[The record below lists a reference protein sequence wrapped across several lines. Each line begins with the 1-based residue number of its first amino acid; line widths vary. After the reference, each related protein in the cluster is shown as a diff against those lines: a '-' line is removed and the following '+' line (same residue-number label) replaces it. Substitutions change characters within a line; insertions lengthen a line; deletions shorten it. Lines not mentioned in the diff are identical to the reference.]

1 MMTFYNQIEPIF
13 EYLLQIRKIE
23 NYLMFDMLF
32 PMTWKVPK
40 KYIIEDKFLNQG
52 QQEDNKILLSF
63 ISDFQQ
69 KELNLIVKNIIGIIN
84 YNIER
89 EEKERLLQVKINELK
104 TIFDKQSLDNLK
116 ELKFDITKKIIE
128 ESNGTDSELVQTV
141 IED

>member
-69 KELNLIVKNIIGIIN
+69 KELDLIVKNIIGIIN
-84 YNIER
+84 YNLER

>member
-1 MMTFYNQIEPIF
+1 MTFYNQTEPIF

-52 QQEDNKILLSF
+52 QQDDNKILLSF

-69 KELNLIVKNIIGIIN
+69 KELDLIVKNIIGIIN

>member
-1 MMTFYNQIEPIF
+1 MTFYNQIEPIF

-32 PMTWKVPK
+32 PMTGKVPK
-40 KYIIEDKFLNQG
+40 KYIIEDKFLNLG
-52 QQEDNKILLSF
+52 QQDDNKILLSF

-69 KELNLIVKNIIGIIN
+69 KELDLIVKNIIGIIN

>member
-1 MMTFYNQIEPIF
+1 MTFYNQIEPIF

-69 KELNLIVKNIIGIIN
+69 KELDLIVKNIIGIIN

-128 ESNGTDSELVQTV
+128 ESNGADSELVQTV

>member
-52 QQEDNKILLSF
+52 QQDDNKILLSF

-69 KELNLIVKNIIGIIN
+69 KELDLIVKNIIGIIN

>member
-69 KELNLIVKNIIGIIN
+69 KELDLIVKNIIGIIN

>member
-1 MMTFYNQIEPIF
+1 MTFYNQIEPIF

-52 QQEDNKILLSF
+52 QQDDNKILLSF

-69 KELNLIVKNIIGIIN
+69 KELDLIVKNIIGIIN

-89 EEKERLLQVKINELK
+89 EEKERLSQVKINELK

>member
-1 MMTFYNQIEPIF
+1 MTFYNQIEPIF

-52 QQEDNKILLSF
+52 QQDDNKILLSF

-69 KELNLIVKNIIGIIN
+69 KELDLIVKNIIGIIN

>member
-1 MMTFYNQIEPIF
+1 MTFYNQIEPIF

-40 KYIIEDKFLNQG
+40 KFIIEDKFLNQG

-69 KELNLIVKNIIGIIN
+69 KELDLIVKNIIGIIN

>member
-1 MMTFYNQIEPIF
+1 MTFYNQIEPIF

-69 KELNLIVKNIIGIIN
+69 KELDLIVKNIIGIIN

>member
-69 KELNLIVKNIIGIIN
+69 KELDLIVKNIIGIIN

-128 ESNGTDSELVQTV
+128 ESNGADSELVQTV

>member
-1 MMTFYNQIEPIF
+1 
-13 EYLLQIRKIE
+13 
-23 NYLMFDMLF
+23 MFDMLF

-69 KELNLIVKNIIGIIN
+69 KELDLIVKNIIGIIN

-128 ESNGTDSELVQTV
+128 ESNGADSELVQTV